1 MEVKAILDS
10 LNEYYKTKPY
20 LTLAEDDS
28 DSGSPSL
35 NKMENC
41 AYFGILK
48 TLSNSELHEAE
59 ALLPRPVHPS

>member
-28 DSGSPSL
+28 DSVSPSL
-35 NKMENC
+35 NKIAN
-41 AYFGILK
+41 FTKLK
-48 TLSNSELHEAE
+48 K
-59 ALLPRPVHPS
+59 